1 MSDKNVTVSSED
13 TTDLPPVLSRTVA
26 LTEIQRDPALR
37 VRVALSRERIAEF
50 QAVMSNKD
58 TQPLPPMECTE
69 VGGELFLSDG
79 WHRYEAHTALKHKTV
94 EVRVRKGSKADAF
107 RAACMADRYC
117 ALPRTK
123 ADKNRAVTL
132 ALGMN
137 LWRDRF
143 IADMLA
149 VSPNFVGQV
158 RKRIQVDTPADNTPK
173 IGRDGKLH
181 PPKTDEQ
188 KRKYLPPLASG
199 EWLAAFG
206 LTEAG
211 SGSDAAAMQTFAV
224 RKGDKYI
231 LNGSKRFITN
241 GGLAQVNSI
250 FALTDPDA
258 GTRGISA
265 FIVERDFP
273 GFSVGRIEDKMGIKG
288 SQTAELIFTDCE
300 VPAEN
305 LLGREGDG
313 FKYAMMTL
321 DRTRPGVAAQAMG
334 IAQGALDLAVSYS
347 KQRIQF
353 KKPIAENQGIQFML
367 AGMATKVE
375 AARLLVYNAAELI
388 DRGEPNFSKYSSMA
402 KLYASDIAMEVT
414 GDAVQILG
422 GYGYMKEYPAERMM
436 RDAKITQIYE
446 GTNQIQLLVIARALL
461 GEN

>member
-1 MSDKNVTVSSED
+1 MAVSHLSEDEQMLIEAIREIARERVAPRATEIDHTSRFPWDMKELLAQQDILAMAFPSEYGGIGSSE
-13 TTDLPPVLSRTVA
+13 
-26 LTEIQRDPALR
+26 
-37 VRVALSRERIAEF
+37 
-50 QAVMSNKD
+50 
-58 TQPLPPMECTE
+58 
-69 VGGELFLSDG
+69 
-79 WHRYEAHTALKHKTV
+79 
-94 EVRVRKGSKADAF
+94 
-107 RAACMADRYC
+107 
-117 ALPRTK
+117 
-123 ADKNRAVTL
+123 
-132 ALGMN
+132 
-137 LWRDRF
+137 
-143 IADMLA
+143 LA
-149 VSPNFVGQV
+149 VVMAIEELARNCATTSLILAVQQLGSLPIILAG
-158 RKRIQVDTPADNTPK
+158 
-173 IGRDGKLH
+173 
-181 PPKTDEQ
+181 TDEQ

-305 LLGREGDG
+305 LLGHEGDG

-321 DRTRPGVAAQAMG
+321 DRTRPGVAAQALG